1 VFDQRRNV
9 LNERNAF
16 FSEVAFLDYNTFWKS
31 DVEYSRII
39 SDTRF
44 FKSINKRDVLAMQL
58 LGEFNFG
65 GEVPFNQL
73 SQMGGKNMMRG
84 YFRGRFRDQ
93 NQIAAQVEYRFLP
106 LKLGFSKRLGATVF
120 GGVGDVFEDWN
131 QLSIKDIKW
140 SAGVGAR
147 FLLFQQKD
155 VYLRVDYAITPDEN
169 GFYIGV
175 GEAF

>member
-1 VFDQRRNV
+1 
-9 LNERNAF
+9 
-16 FSEVAFLDYNTFWKS
+16 
-31 DVEYSRII
+31 
-39 SDTRF
+39 
-44 FKSINKRDVLAMQL
+44 MQL

-73 SQMGGKNMMRG
+73 SQMGGENMMRG
-84 YFRGRFRDQ
+84 YFRGRFRDE
-93 NQIAAQVEYRFLP
+93 NQIAAQMEYRLLP
-106 LKLGFSKRLGATVF
+106 LKLGFSDRIGATVF
-120 GGVGDVFEDWN
+120 AGAGDVFSSWDEL
-131 QLSIKDIKW
+131 QIEDIKW

-155 VYLRVDYAITPDEN
+155 VYLRFDYAFTPDGT

>member
-1 VFDQRRNV
+1 
-9 LNERNAF
+9 
-16 FSEVAFLDYNTFWKS
+16 
-31 DVEYSRII
+31 
-39 SDTRF
+39 
-44 FKSINKRDVLAMQL
+44 MQL